1 VTSPSPT
8 SADRGPRRHGVV
20 ASFGYAFAGLAAA
33 WRTQPNL
40 RVHAVLAVGVLAAGL
55 VLRLAPLGWGIVALA
70 VGLVVAAELFNSA
83 LEAAVDLA
91 SPQDH
96 PLAKRAKDVA
106 AAGVLVA
113 ALAAAAAGVAVLCGV
128 LGR

>member
-1 VTSPSPT
+1 
-8 SADRGPRRHGVV
+8 VV

>member
-1 VTSPSPT
+1 MASPLPT
-8 SADRGPRRHGVV
+8 LAERSPRRHGLA

-33 WRTQPNL
+33 WRTQRNL
-40 RVHAVLAVGVLAAGL
+40 RIHAGLAVAVVAAGL
-55 VLRLAPLGWGIVALA
+55 LLHLTPLGWGIVALA
-70 VGLVVAAELFNSA
+70 IGLVAAAELFNTA
-83 LEAAVDLA
+83 LEAVVDLT

-113 ALAAAAAGVAVLCGV
+113 ALAAAAAGIAVLCGA

>member
-1 VTSPSPT
+1 
-8 SADRGPRRHGVV
+8 
-20 ASFGYAFAGLAAA
+20 
-33 WRTQPNL
+33 
-40 RVHAVLAVGVLAAGL
+40 VLAAGL

>member
-1 VTSPSPT
+1 MPT
-8 SADRGPRRHGVV
+8 SDEPGPRRHGVA

-40 RVHAVLAVGVLAAGL
+40 RIHLVLARRSSRPACCCACERSAG
-55 VLRLAPLGWGIVALA
+55 AIVALA
-70 VGLVVAAELFNSA
+70 IGLVVAAELFNTA
-83 LEAAVDLA
+83 LEAVVDLA
-91 SPQDH
+91 SPQAH
-96 PLAKRAKDVA
+96 PLAKLAKDVA

-113 ALAAAAAGVAVLCGV
+113 ALAAAAAGVAVLGGA

>member
-8 SADRGPRRHGVV
+8 SAERGPRRHGVA

-33 WRTQPNL
+33 WRTQRNL
-40 RVHAVLAVGVLAAGL
+40 RIHVLLAVAVVAAGL
-55 VLRLAPLGWGIVALA
+55 LLRLAPLGWGIVALA
-70 VGLVVAAELFNSA
+70 IGLVVAAELFNTA

-113 ALAAAAAGVAVLCGV
+113 ALASTAAGVAVLCGV

>member
-1 VTSPSPT
+1 MTSRSPT
-8 SADRGPRRHGVV
+8 SADGGPRRHGVA

-33 WRTQPNL
+33 WRTQRNL
-40 RVHAVLAVGVLAAGL
+40 RIHAALGAAVVAAGL
-55 VLRLAPLGWGIVALA
+55 LVRLAPLGWGIVALA
-70 VGLVVAAELFNSA
+70 IGLVITAELFNTA
-83 LEAAVDLA
+83 LEAVVDLA

-106 AAGVLVA
+106 AAGVLIA

>member
-1 VTSPSPT
+1 MTSPSPT
-8 SADRGPRRHGVV
+8 SAERPRRHGVA

-40 RVHAVLAVGVLAAGL
+40 RIHVVLAAAVVAAGL
-55 VLRLAPLGWGIVALA
+55 LLRLAPLGWGVIALA
-70 VGLVVAAELFNSA
+70 IGLVIAAELFNTA
-83 LEAAVDLA
+83 LEAVVDLA

-106 AAGVLVA
+106 AAGVLIA
-113 ALAAAAAGVAVLCGV
+113 ALAAAAAGLAVLCGV